1 MGGQLREGVKK
12 TKNKVL
18 NSHYFFFLQNLHF
31 YQRFEGFL
39 IFTASLLHIY
49 CLGLPVYD
57 IHKLEARF
65 VVTLSSS
72 TSCEI
77 SLCRWSSS
85 RSPQAPPRRT
95 VES

>member
-1 MGGQLREGVKK
+1 MGGQIREGVKK
-12 TKNKVL
+12 RQKTKVL
-18 NSHYFFFLQNLHF
+18 NSHFFLQNLHF

-39 IFTASLLHIY
+39 IFTASLLHIIY
-49 CLGLPVYD
+49 YLGLPVYD